1 MIDLSLRIDAFSD
14 DERMVRD
21 AASSYCARDADL
33 RRVRA
38 LRGMT
43 PNHDPQAWKE
53 LARMGWLGAR
63 LPENLGGMALTNAQ
77 WALLLEQFGR
87 SLAPEPLTAT
97 AVLAAGALLGGDN
110 AALKDRWLPR
120 LAAGEGLLALAWQD
134 SAGSQAIQPPGA
146 PITRATA
153 RDGGWVLDGGKCV
166 VAAGDSANAFIVS
179 AQGPDG
185 LGLYLVRNDAPG
197 LTVTTRKRV
206 DGGGWSELALQGVAV
221 GVADLVASPAVA
233 SSTLE
238 RVLDEGRFALS
249 AELLGL
255 MARALE
261 LSVDYIQ
268 MREQFG
274 KKIGSFQALQHR
286 AVDLFV
292 LVELSRAV
300 LRQTALR
307 LDEAGIDPA
316 ARALAVSQAKARC
329 SDAALKV
336 AKGCIQLHGGIGYTD
351 ECNIGLFLKR
361 AMVLSAWLGDA
372 GAHRRRYGELA
383 GPFGQDADT
392 QTTDPLR
399 REVRAFLAANF
410 PPEWRFPPHRMSLK
424 DTEPWQ
430 RKLAAKGWAAPGWP
444 LEYGGMG
451 LPPFEQLKMAEEFD
465 RHGVMVMTNMGVVML
480 GELLI
485 RYGTEAQ
492 KREYLPR
499 ILAGEQRWCQG
510 YSEPGAGSDLAAVQT
525 RAVLD
530 GDMFV
535 VNGQKIWTSFAHE
548 AHMIFMLVR
557 TDPQAKKQ
565 DGISFL
571 LADMTSPGITVR
583 RIKNLTGSSEFCE
596 VFFDNVRVPRANL
609 VGGLN
614 KGWTMAKSL
623 LGNERIMI
631 GHPRLAKVP
640 LQSLHALLK
649 SRGLLDEPALRARF
663 DELRLDVEDLGA
675 SYVRMADV
683 LRRGGELGPEVSMLK
698 VWISETMQRVT
709 DMLLE
714 AGAETATLDEATTL
728 AEGSQVHVANQ
739 YFASRPATI
748 YGGSSEIQR
757 NVLAKAMLE
766 LPG

>member
-1 MIDLSLRIDAFSD
+1 MIDLSLRIDAFTD

-21 AASSYCARDADL
+21 AAGSYCARDPEL

-38 LRGMT
+38 LRGST
-43 PNHDPQAWKE
+43 PGYDPQAWGE
-53 LARMGWLGAR
+53 LASMGWLGSR
-63 LPENLGGMALTNAQ
+63 LPESLGGMALTQ
-77 WALLLEQFGR
+77 GQLALLLEQFGR

-97 AVLAAGALLGGDN
+97 AILAAGALLGGDN
-110 AALKDRWLPR
+110 AALKTRWLPR
-120 LAAGEGLLALAWQD
+120 LAAGEWLPSLAWQEA
-134 SAGSQAIQPPGA
+134 AGSQAVQAQSTHATP
-146 PITRATA
+146 RA
-153 RDGGWVLDGGKCV
+153 GGFEIEGRKCLV
-166 VAAGDSANAFIVS
+166 PVGESADAFIVS
-179 AQGPDG
+179 AQGPQG
-185 LGLYLVRNDAPG
+185 LGLYLVPRGARG
-197 LTVTTRKRV
+197 LTITTRPRV
-206 DGGGWSELALQGVAV
+206 DGGTWSELTLKGVMV
-221 GVADLVASPAVA
+221 GSDDVVASAA
-233 SSTLE
+233 MAAATLE
-238 RVLDEGRFALS
+238 RALDEGRLALA

-255 MARALE
+255 MSRALE
-261 LSVDYIQ
+261 LAVDYIKV
-268 MREQFG
+268 REQFG
-274 KKIGSFQALQHR
+274 KKIGTFQALQHR
-286 AVDLFV
+286 TVDLFI

-300 LRQTALR
+300 VRQSAQR
-307 LDEAGIDPA
+307 IDA
-316 ARALAVSQAKARC
+316 SGNDAQARALAASQAKARC

-372 GAHRRRYGELA
+372 GTHRQRYGELA
-383 GPFGQDADT
+383 GDLGQQHGEGAAA
-392 QTTDPLR
+392 DPLR
-399 REVRAFLAANF
+399 LEVRTFLAENF
-410 PPEWRFPPHRMSLK
+410 PQEWRFPPHRMSLK
-424 DTEPWQ
+424 ETQPWQ
-430 RKLAAKGWAAPGWP
+430 RKLAEKGWAAPGWP
-444 LEYGGMG
+444 VEYGGMG
-451 LPPFEQLKMAEEFD
+451 LSPFEQLKMAEEFD

-485 RYGTEAQ
+485 RYGTPDQ

-499 ILAGEQRWCQG
+499 ILSGELRWCQG

-525 RAVLD
+525 RAELD

-557 TDPQAKKQ
+557 TDLQAKKQ

-571 LADMTSPGITVR
+571 LADMNSPGITVR

-596 VFFDNVRVPRANL
+596 VFFDNVRVPKDNL

-614 KGWTMAKSL
+614 RGWTMAKSL

-640 LQSLHALLK
+640 LQALHALMK
-649 SRGLLDEPALRARF
+649 SRGLLDQPVLRTRF
-663 DELRLDVEDLGA
+663 DELRLDIDDLGA

-683 LRRGGELGPEVSMLK
+683 LRRGSELGPEVSILK
-698 VWISETMQRVT
+698 IWISETMQRVT
-709 DMLLE
+709 DMLVE
-714 AGAETATLDEATTL
+714 VGAEDATLDESAVL
-728 AEGSQVHVANQ
+728 ADGTSVHLANQ

-757 NVLAKAMLE
+757 NVLAKAILE
-766 LPG
+766 LPA

>member
-21 AASSYCARDADL
+21 AASSYCSRDADL

-43 PNHDPQAWKE
+43 PSHDPQAWKE
-53 LARMGWLGAR
+53 LARMGWIGAR

-97 AVLAAGALLGGDN
+97 AALAAGALLGGDN
-110 AALKDRWLPR
+110 TALKDRWLPR
-120 LAAGEGLLALAWQD
+120 LAAGEWLPALAWQE
-134 SAGSQAIQPPGA
+134 STGSQAIQPPGKH
-146 PITRATA
+146 ITRATV
-153 RDGGWVLDGGKCV
+153 RDGGWVLDGAKCV
-166 VAAGDSANAFIVS
+166 VAAGESADAFIVS
-179 AQGPDG
+179 AQGPGG
-185 LGLYLVRNDAPG
+185 LGLYLVHSDAPG
-197 LTVTTRKRV
+197 LTVTPHKRV
-206 DGGGWSELALQGVAV
+206 DGCTWSELALKGVAV
-221 GVADLVASPAVA
+221 DAGHLVASPAVA
-233 SSTLE
+233 SGTLE

-255 MARALE
+255 MSRALE
-261 LSVDYIQ
+261 LSIDYIKV
-268 MREQFG
+268 REQFG
-274 KKIGSFQALQHR
+274 RKIGSFQALQHR

-292 LVELSRAV
+292 LVELSRGV
-300 LRQTALR
+300 VRQTAQR

-336 AKGCIQLHGGIGYTD
+336 TKGCIQLHGGIGYTD

-372 GAHRRRYGELA
+372 STHRRRYGELA
-383 GPFGQDADT
+383 GPLGQDAEK

-399 REVRAFLAANF
+399 QEVRAFLAANF

-430 RKLAAKGWAAPGWP
+430 RKLAEKGWAAPGWP
-444 LEYGGMG
+444 VEYGGMG
-451 LPPFEQLKMAEEFD
+451 LPPYEQLKMAEEFD
-465 RHGVMVMTNMGVVML
+465 RHGVMIMTNMGVVML

-499 ILAGEQRWCQG
+499 ILSGEQRWCQG
-510 YSEPGAGSDLAAVQT
+510 YSEPGAGSDLAGVQT
-525 RAVLD
+525 KAVLD
-530 GDMFV
+530 GDVFV

-571 LADMTSPGITVR
+571 LADMKSPGITVR

-649 SRGLLDEPALRARF
+649 SVGLLDEPALRARF

-675 SYVRMADV
+675 SYVRMADM

-698 VWISETMQRVT
+698 LWISETMQRVT

-714 AGAETATLDEATTL
+714 VGAETATLDESTTL
-728 AEGSQVHVANQ
+728 ADGSQVHVANQ

-766 LPG
+766 LPS

>member
-1 MIDLSLRIDAFSD
+1 MINLSLRIDAFTD

-21 AASSYCARDADL
+21 AASSYCARDPEL
-33 RRVRA
+33 RRMRA

-43 PNHDPQAWKE
+43 PSHDPQAWKE
-53 LARMGWLGAR
+53 LAAMGWLGSR
-63 LPENLGGMALTNAQ
+63 LPESVGGMALTHAQ
-77 WALLLEQFGR
+77 SALLLEQFGR
-87 SLAPEPLTAT
+87 SLAPEPLTAV

-110 AALKDRWLPR
+110 AALKERWLPR
-120 LAAGEGLLALAWQD
+120 LTAGQWLPALAWQER
-134 SAGSQAIQPPGA
+134 AGAQAVQPLA
-146 PITRATA
+146 TRATP

-166 VAAGDSANAFIVS
+166 VAAGESANAFIVS
-179 AQGPDG
+179 AQGAGG
-185 LGLYLVRNDAPG
+185 LGLYLVQRDAPG
-197 LTVTTRKRV
+197 LSVTTRTRV
-206 DGGGWSELALQGVAV
+206 DGGTWSELALRDVAV
-221 GVADLVASPAVA
+221 GQGDLVASPAVA
-233 SSTLE
+233 AATLE
-238 RVLDEGRFALS
+238 RVLDEARFALS

-261 LSVDYIQ
+261 VSVDYIKV
-268 MREQFG
+268 REQFG

-292 LVELSRAV
+292 LVELSRGV
-300 LRQTALR
+300 LRQSAQR
-307 LDEAGIDPA
+307 LDEAGIDPV
-316 ARALAVSQAKARC
+316 ARALAASQAKARC

-372 GAHRRRYGELA
+372 GTQRRRYGELA
-383 GPFGQDADT
+383 GDLGQEGEAE
-392 QTTDPLR
+392 TTDPLR

-410 PPEWRFPPHRMSLK
+410 PPQWRFPPHRLSLK
-424 DTEPWQ
+424 ESEPWQ
-430 RKLAAKGWAAPGWP
+430 LKLAEKGWAAPGWP
-444 LEYGGMG
+444 VEYGGMG

-465 RHGVMVMTNMGVVML
+465 RHGVVVMTNMGVVML

-485 RYGTEAQ
+485 RYGTEEQ
-492 KREYLPR
+492 KRDYLPR
-499 ILAGEQRWCQG
+499 ILAGDLRWCQG
-510 YSEPGAGSDLAAVQT
+510 YSEPGAGSDLAGVQT
-525 RAVLD
+525 RAVPE
-530 GDMFV
+530 GDVFI

-571 LADMTSPGITVR
+571 LADMKSPGITVR

-640 LQSLHALLK
+640 LQALHGLMK
-649 SRGLLDEPALRARF
+649 SHGLLEQPVLRARF

-683 LRRGGELGPEVSMLK
+683 LRRGQELGAEVSMLK
-698 VWISETMQRVT
+698 IWISEAMQRVT

-714 AGAETATLDEATTL
+714 VGAETATLDESMTFADGT
-728 AEGSQVHVANQ
+728 QVHVANQ
-739 YFASRPATI
+739 YFASRPASI
-748 YGGSSEIQR
+748 YGGSNEIQR

-766 LPG
+766 LPA